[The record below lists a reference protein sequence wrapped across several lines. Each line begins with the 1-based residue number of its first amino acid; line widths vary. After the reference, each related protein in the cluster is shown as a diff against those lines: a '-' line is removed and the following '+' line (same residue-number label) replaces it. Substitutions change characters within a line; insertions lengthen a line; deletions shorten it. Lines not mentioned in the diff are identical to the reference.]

1 MSLLDP
7 NRNIIPEKAEL
18 LLDRLENSALGWR
31 LFGWLFTISGGVY
44 LVALAVLFLKKPF
57 LANHIL
63 PIYWFLVTWI
73 TFGGIIFLY
82 FYGRIKKLRPLSL
95 SVPTLLLVKSLRKL
109 KIGLRIIIGFEIVGV
124 VGVLLFAPSALLVT
138 IGGILFIVRSLLIDN
153 DTLTFLENEIVR
165 GLNK

>member
-1 MSLLDP
+1 M
-7 NRNIIPEKAEL
+7 
-18 LLDRLENSALGWR
+18 
-31 LFGWLFTISGGVY
+31 
-44 LVALAVLFLKKPF
+44 
-57 LANHIL
+57 
-63 PIYWFLVTWI
+63 
-73 TFGGIIFLY
+73 
-82 FYGRIKKLRPLSL
+82 